1 MNNPN
6 STSGVGEDIIRAF
19 VQFGATEMH
28 LKTLY
33 EKTLAE
39 MENGI
44 INVEDPEVLNKHIE
58 KVNSYREELIDVAQL
73 RRKTMLIL
81 FEMFDGDKDAWCL
94 VKHLGIGAMTAF
106 EAWQAS
112 DDNPE
117 LLDLWID
124 SNKAFTKAV
133 TRFLGA
139 EVGDCAACL
148 SDFLKSKE

>member
-44 INVEDPEVLNKHIE
+44 INVEIIVPH
-58 KVNSYREELIDVAQL
+58 Q
-73 RRKTMLIL
+73 TT
-81 FEMFDGDKDAWCL
+81 
-94 VKHLGIGAMTAF
+94 IG
-106 EAWQAS
+106 QI
-112 DDNPE
+112 P
-117 LLDLWID
+117 L
-124 SNKAFTKAV
+124 
-133 TRFLGA
+133 
-139 EVGDCAACL
+139 C
-148 SDFLKSKE
+148 